1 MGAMQIATSF
11 AAYRLEHS
19 ERRFLRLVGHAL
31 MIQGIYAHTDGYI
44 GNLLVLGKSPSL
56 PQANLAV
63 STAGTIK
70 RF

>member
-1 MGAMQIATSF
+1 
-11 AAYRLEHS
+11 
-19 ERRFLRLVGHAL
+19 
-31 MIQGIYAHTDGYI
+31 MIQGTYAHADGYI